1 MPSQRGL
8 AAVDRAYYSGS
19 ISEFLHTPSS
29 EMEGKLAVA
38 SISDGFPPLESQL
51 AAWRGE
57 ISVLKSSLE
66 GRQGKIYLEFA
77 IPRMGRRADAVLL
90 LDSTI
95 LVLEFK
101 VGAAEFLRSA
111 RDQVW
116 DYALDLKNFHES
128 SHDSPIVPVV
138 VATGAPD
145 PPEQSEPP
153 VPGDRVW
160 PPLLATPATL
170 SSLLDKAISQSAGEA
185 IDPIAWEAGRY
196 SPTPTIIEAALAL
209 YSRHSVIEI
218 SRSDAGAR
226 NLSETSRALEQI
238 IQNTRSR
245 GEKAICFVTGV
256 PGAGK
261 TLVGLNIATT
271 YMDPESELYSVYLSG
286 NGPLVSVLSE
296 ALARDRALRLRRSG
310 AKTSLVECRSEVKAF
325 IQNVH
330 HFRDEYWQD
339 RTAPVEHV
347 TIFDEAQR
355 AWTLEQTS
363 KFMARR
369 KNVPGFGMSEPE
381 FLLSCMDRHEDW
393 SVVICLIGAGQ
404 EINTGEAGMPEWVAA
419 LGRSFPRWRVFLS
432 DRLGE
437 SEYGSREASEA
448 LRVRDG
454 VVVEPALHLS
464 TSMRSFRAEKVSDLV
479 RCVLEIDA
487 PQARRLLGE
496 TSRYP
501 ILVTRQVSKARDWLR
516 DRTRGSERAGIVVS
530 SQAQRLKPH
539 AIDVRA
545 AVDPV
550 QWFLY
555 DRSDTRSSCYLED
568 AATEF
573 QVQGLE
579 LDWTGV
585 VWDADLRFREGGW
598 EHWSFGGSKWSRIR
612 KPERRRYLT
621 NAYRV
626 LLTRARQGM
635 VVVVPQ
641 GDTSDPTRLPEFY
654 DPTYAYLTG
663 IGIPAI

>member
-1 MPSQRGL
+1 
-8 AAVDRAYYSGS
+8 VDRAYYSAS
-19 ISEFLHTPSS
+19 ISEFLRTSS
-29 EMEGKLAVA
+29 PEVEGKLAVA

-57 ISVLKSSLE
+57 ISLLKSLLV
-66 GRQGKIYLEFA
+66 GRHGKIYLEFS

-90 LDSTI
+90 LGPTI
-95 LVLEFK
+95 FVLEFK
-101 VGAAEFLRSA
+101 VGASEFLRSA

-128 SHDSPIVPVV
+128 SHDSTIVPVV
-138 VATGAPD
+138 IATGAPD
-145 PPEQSEPP
+145 PPTQSPP
-153 VPGDRVW
+153 PQPADRVW
-160 PPLLATPATL
+160 PPLIATSATL
-170 SSLLDKAISQSAGEA
+170 SPLIDVVMSHVVGAALD
-185 IDPIAWEAGRY
+185 PTTWEAGRY

-209 YSRHSVIEI
+209 YNRHSVVEI

-226 NLSETSRALEQI
+226 NLSQTSHALERI
-238 IQNTRSR
+238 IQTTRSR

-271 YMDPESELYSVYLSG
+271 YMDPASELYSVYLSG

-296 ALARDRALRLRRSG
+296 ALARDKALRLRRTG

-330 HFRDEYWQD
+330 HFRDEYWRD

-347 TIFDEAQR
+347 AIFDEAQR

-369 KNVPGFGMSEPE
+369 TNVPDFALSEPE

-404 EINTGEAGMPEWVAA
+404 EINTGEAGMQEWVAA
-419 LGRSFPRWRVFLS
+419 LSRSFPEWRVFLS
-432 DRLGE
+432 AKPGE
-437 SEYGSREASEA
+437 NDWGSGGASES
-448 LRVRDG
+448 LRLRDG
-454 VVVEPALHLS
+454 VVVEPDLHLS
-464 TSMRSFRAEKVSDLV
+464 TSMRSFRAEKVSDFV
-479 RCVLEIDA
+479 RCVLDIDA
-487 PQARRLLGE
+487 LQARHLLGE
-496 TSRYP
+496 SSRYP
-501 ILVTRQVSKARDWLR
+501 ILLTRKISKAKDWLR
-516 DRTRGSERAGIVVS
+516 DRARGSERAGIVVS
-530 SQAQRLKPH
+530 SQALRLKPH

-555 DRSDTRSSCYLED
+555 NPTDTRSSCYLED

-585 VWDADLRFREGGW
+585 VWDADLRFRGGGW
-598 EHWSFGGSKWSRIR
+598 EHWSFSGSKWSRIL
-612 KPERRRYLT
+612 KPDRRRYLT

-635 VVVVPQ
+635 IVVVPE
-641 GDTSDPTRLPEFY
+641 GDANDPTRLPEFY